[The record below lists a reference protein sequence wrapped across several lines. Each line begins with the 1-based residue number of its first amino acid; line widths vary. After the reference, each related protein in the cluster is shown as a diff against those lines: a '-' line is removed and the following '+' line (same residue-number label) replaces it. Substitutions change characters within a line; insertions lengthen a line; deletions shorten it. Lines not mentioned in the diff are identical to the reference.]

1 MSLIELTYF
10 KISTERCLSKLLAQ
24 TYECIISKPLEAL
37 ECVAKSGNKKRKFLY
52 DFFDP

>member
-1 MSLIELTYF
+1 MRPLILNTC
-10 KISTERCLSKLLAQ
+10 KIRAQCCLSSILLQ